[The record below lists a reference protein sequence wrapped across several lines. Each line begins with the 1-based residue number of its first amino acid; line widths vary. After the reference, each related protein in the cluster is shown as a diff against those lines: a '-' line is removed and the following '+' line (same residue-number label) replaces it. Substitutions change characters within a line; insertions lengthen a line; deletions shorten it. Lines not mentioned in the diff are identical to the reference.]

1 MCNILK
7 ISATSWGE
15 VVPSFSL
22 KAKDA
27 MSSKADVS
35 KSVLILMGCW
45 VANLLTSDL
54 TCSLIF
60 ARKLWRAYSELTNT
74 KSCHMIETY
83 QSQKLPCP
91 KRLAGDHVL
100 SDLEYDEY

>member
-60 ARKLWRAYSELTNT
+60 ATEFWRAYSELTNT
-74 KSCHMIETY
+74 ELPY
-83 QSQKLPCP
+83 DENVPVPEAALSQKT
-91 KRLAGDHVL
+91 R
-100 SDLEYDEY
+100 